1 MIKKTGIIILAAG
14 NSSRLGTPKQLL
26 AFEGKSLLR
35 RITDEA
41 SLNPDHRV
49 LVVLGA
55 SHETIQ
61 DELTGAKVEMVIN
74 TNWEDGMSG
83 SIKTGLK
90 SLLQANPELEQCII
104 TVCDQ
109 PFINANVFHELKVL
123 AKETEKG
130 IISTGFAGTW
140 GVPVLFSKRYFAE
153 LRSLDGQEGAK
164 KIIKKNLADMAIFP
178 FAQAR
183 FDIDTKEDYYRLKQ
197 TVVSVDE
204 AKEVIDFYLPKLQ
217 KSLDVP
223 IQDALGYTL
232 ASDVIA
238 KYAIPN
244 FAQSSMDGYAIR
256 YEERGQELRVVG
268 KIPAGSTAQKTLT
281 PGVAVRI
288 FTGAPLP
295 MGADTVVMQEKVQV
309 TENGSINLQDN
320 ELQLGD
326 NVRPRGS
333 EVEESALA
341 IQNGTLLTPV
351 AIGYL
356 AGIGC
361 THVDIYTA
369 PRVAII
375 LTGNELKS
383 LGEPLGFGEVYESN
397 SYQLRGAL
405 TQLGI
410 KVKEIFH
417 VPDDVQQLKATMES
431 ALENVDV
438 LLLVGGVS
446 VGEYDFVTTAA
457 KECGIEQRF
466 HRIRQKPGKPLF
478 FGTKQEKLV
487 FGLPGNPSSALTCF
501 YLYVA
506 PALENLMQ
514 VPHLIKKIKAP
525 ISHDYRKKAGLTHFL
540 KGSYDGGLA
549 TPLHAQ
555 ESYRLQSFAQAN
567 CLIVLDEES
576 DGCKAG
582 DEVDVYL
589 LNS

>member
-14 NSSRLGTPKQLL
+14 NSSRLGAPKQLL

-41 SLNPDHRV
+41 SLNPDHQV
-49 LVVLGA
+49 IVVLGA

-74 TNWEDGMSG
+74 ADWQEGMSA

-90 SLLQANPELEQCII
+90 ALLQANPDLEQCII

-109 PFINANVFHELKVL
+109 PFINANVFHELNVL
-123 AKETEKG
+123 AKETGKG
-130 IISTGFAGTW
+130 IITTGFAGTW
-140 GVPVLFSKRYFAE
+140 GVPVLFSRRYFAE

-164 KIIKKNLADMAIFP
+164 KIIKKYLEDMAIFP

-197 TVVSVDE
+197 TMVSTDE
-204 AKEVIDFYLPKLQ
+204 AKEIIDFYLPKSQ
-217 KSLDVP
+217 KSAGVP

-238 KYAIPN
+238 QYAIPN

-256 YEERGQELRVVG
+256 YEERGLELRVAD
-268 KIPAGSTAQKTLT
+268 KIPAGSTVQKTL
-281 PGVAVRI
+281 PYGEAMRI

-309 TENGSINLQDN
+309 TENGSIWIQDS
-320 ELQLGD
+320 ELRQGD
-326 NVRPRGS
+326 NVRPKGS
-333 EVEESALA
+333 EVDKDKLA
-341 IQNGTLLTPV
+341 IQSGTLLTPA

-361 THVDIYTA
+361 THVDIYAA
-369 PRVAII
+369 PRIVVI
-375 LTGNELKS
+375 LTGDELKS

-397 SYQLRGAL
+397 SYQLRSAL
-405 TQLGI
+405 NQLGM
-410 KVKEIFH
+410 KAKEIFH
-417 VPDDVQQLKATMES
+417 VPDDVQQLKAAMES
-431 ALENVDV
+431 ALENTDV

-457 KECGIEQRF
+457 MECGIEQRF

-506 PALENLMQ
+506 PALEKLMQ
-514 VPHLIKKIKAP
+514 VPRRIKKIKAP

-540 KGSYDGGLA
+540 KGSYDVSSVTA
-549 TPLHAQ
+549 LHAQ

-567 CLIVLDEES
+567 CLIIIPEDDAVIT
-576 DGCKAG
+576 AG
-582 DEVDVYL
+582 TNMEAYL
-589 LNS
+589 L